1 MHFYNYRIL
10 FQIKR
15 EYSQHTTRLLCILR
29 KRGSLSMGRSDTA
42 SSPTQWKLKR
52 ENPSASYR
60 GVLRPSSVR
69 DAFGMRSGRVR
80 DASKGLSSRV
90 NQVVPFLSFFSCSLT
105 IRQSHILQC
114 PSEMV
119 ILCQQQYIIIQLK
132 RIEHTQVDSDVILC
146 KHTHFTSL

>member
-52 ENPSASYR
+52 ENPNAPKR
-60 GVLRPSSVR
+60 RSSET
-69 DAFGMRSGRVR
+69 FHRSGCVR

-105 IRQSHILQC
+105 IRQSHVLQC

-119 ILCQQQYIIIQLK
+119 ILCQQQYVVIQLK
-132 RIEHTQVDSDVILC
+132 RIEHTQVDSDGDRRQSLL
-146 KHTHFTSL
+146 HFT

>member
-52 ENPSASYR
+52 ENTNAPKR
-60 GVLRPSSVR
+60 RSSES
-69 DAFGMRSGRVR
+69 FFRSGCLR

-90 NQVVPFLSFFSCSLT
+90 NQVVPFLMRCVKGNGELLSPRLND
-105 IRQSHILQC
+105 
-114 PSEMV
+114 
-119 ILCQQQYIIIQLK
+119 LK
-132 RIEHTQVDSDVILC
+132 NTKKIPLHNRLSQ
-146 KHTHFTSL
+146 